1 MTTNEEIR
9 TAQSKVCE
17 AYAMS
22 PDTALSTSHASAQI
36 GHGLKCVFMQGTET
50 AVMDLPEVMGG
61 TNKGPTP
68 GFHARAAVSGCVAIG
83 IKMEAAN
90 QGISIDSI
98 HVGIEMDFDDSAA
111 LGMGSNSA
119 APLATRLVI
128 TVTTDHEESDIQA
141 LVAQVLEKDTFF
153 LALRDAQAVTA
164 EIVLDRS
171 KG

>member
-1 MTTNEEIR
+1 MTTNEDIR
-9 TAQSKVCE
+9 TAQFKVRE
-17 AYAMS
+17 AYTMR
-22 PDTALSTSHASAQI
+22 PDSALSTSHASAEVRD
-36 GHGLKCVFMQGTET
+36 GLKCVFKQGTET

-83 IKMEAAN
+83 IKMEAAH
-90 QGISIDSI
+90 QGISIDGVN
-98 HVGIEMDFDDSAA
+98 VGIEMDFDDSAA

-153 LALRDAQAVTA
+153 LALRDAQPVTA

-171 KG
+171 

>member
-1 MTTNEEIR
+1 MTTNEDIR
-9 TAQSKVCE
+9 TAQSNVRE
-17 AYAMS
+17 AYATR
-22 PDTALSTSHASAQI
+22 PDSALSTSYASAEI
-36 GHGLKCVFMQGTET
+36 GHGLTCVFRQGTET

-141 LVAQVLEKDTFF
+141 LVAQVLAKDTFF
-153 LALRDAQAVTA
+153 LALRDAQAVSA
-164 EIVLDRS
+164 KIVLDRS
-171 KG
+171 

>member
-1 MTTNEEIR
+1 MTNNEEIR
-9 TAQSKVCE
+9 TAQLKVRE

-22 PDTALSTSHASAQI
+22 PDAALSTSHASAEI
-36 GHGLKCVFMQGTET
+36 GHGLKCLFKQGKET

-171 KG
+171 

>member
-9 TAQSKVCE
+9 TAQSKVRE
-17 AYAMS
+17 AYATR
-22 PDTALSTSHASAQI
+22 PDSALSTSHASAEV
-36 GHGLKCVFMQGTET
+36 GDGLKCVFKQGAET
-50 AVMDLPEVMGG
+50 AVMVLPKVMGG

-90 QGISIDSI
+90 QGISIDCI

-119 APLATRLVI
+119 APLATRLEI
-128 TVTTDHEESDIQA
+128 KVTTDHEESDIQA

-153 LALRDAQAVTA
+153 LALRDAQPVTA

-171 KG
+171 

>member
-1 MTTNEEIR
+1 MTTNEDIR
-9 TAQSKVCE
+9 KAQSKVRE
-17 AYAMS
+17 GYATR
-22 PDTALSTSHASAQI
+22 PDSALSTSHASAEI
-36 GHGLKCVFMQGTET
+36 GNGLTCVFKQGTET

-61 TNKGPTP
+61 SNKGSTP

-111 LGMGSNSA
+111 LGMGSNGA

-171 KG
+171 

>member
-9 TAQSKVCE
+9 TAQLKVRE
-17 AYAMS
+17 AYKMS
-22 PDTALSTSHASAQI
+22 PDTALSTSHASAEV
-36 GHGLKCVFMQGTET
+36 GDGLKCVFKQGTET

-61 TNKGPTP
+61 TNQGPTP

-119 APLATRLVI
+119 APLATRLEI
-128 TVTTDHEESDIQA
+128 KVTTDNEESDVQA

-153 LALRDAQAVTA
+153 LALRDAQPVTT

-171 KG
+171 

>member
-1 MTTNEEIR
+1 MTTNEDIR
-9 TAQSKVCE
+9 TVQSKVRE

-22 PDTALSTSHASAQI
+22 PDTALSTSHASAEV
-36 GHGLKCVFMQGTET
+36 GDGLKCVFKQGTET

-119 APLATRLVI
+119 APLATRLAI
-128 TVTTDHEESDIQA
+128 TVTTDHEEADIQE

-153 LALRDAQAVTA
+153 LALRDEQAVTA

-171 KG
+171 

>member
-1 MTTNEEIR
+1 M
-9 TAQSKVCE
+9 Q
-17 AYAMS
+17 YLG

-36 GHGLKCVFMQGTET
+36 GNGLKCVFKQGTKT

-111 LGMGSNSA
+111 LGIGSNSA
-119 APLATRLVI
+119 APLATRLEI
-128 TVTTDHEESDIQA
+128 KVTTDNEESDVQA

-153 LALRDAQAVTA
+153 LALRDAQPVTT

-171 KG
+171 

>member
-1 MTTNEEIR
+1 MTTNEDIR
-9 TAQSKVCE
+9 TAQAKVRK
-17 AYAMS
+17 AYATR
-22 PDTALSTSHASAQI
+22 PDSALSTSHAFAEI
-36 GHGLKCVFMQGTET
+36 AHGLKCFFKQGTET

-119 APLATRLVI
+119 APLATRLEI
-128 TVTTDHEESDIQA
+128 KVTTDHKEADIQA

-153 LALRDAQAVTA
+153 LALRDAQPVTA

-171 KG
+171 

>member
-9 TAQSKVCE
+9 TAQSKVRE
-17 AYAMS
+17 AYATR
-22 PDTALSTSHASAQI
+22 PDSALSTSHASAEI
-36 GHGLKCVFMQGTET
+36 GHGLECVFKQGTET
-50 AVMDLPEVMGG
+50 AVMDLPKVMGG

-119 APLATRLVI
+119 APLATRLLI
-128 TVTTDHEESDIQA
+128 TVNTDHEESDIQA

-153 LALRDAQAVTA
+153 LALRDEQAVTA

-171 KG
+171 

>member
-1 MTTNEEIR
+1 MTTNEDIR
-9 TAQSKVCE
+9 TAQSKVRE
-17 AYAMS
+17 AYATR
-22 PDTALSTSHASAQI
+22 PDSALSTSHASAEV
-36 GHGLKCVFMQGTET
+36 GDGLKCVFKQGTKT

-171 KG
+171 

>member
-1 MTTNEEIR
+1 MTSNEEIR
-9 TAQSKVCE
+9 TAQLKVRE
-17 AYAMS
+17 AYAIS
-22 PDTALSTSHASAQI
+22 PDTSLSTSHASAEI
-36 GHGLKCVFMQGTET
+36 AHGLKCVFKQGKET

-90 QGISIDSI
+90 QRISIDSI

-153 LALRDAQAVTA
+153 LALRDAQAVSA
-164 EIVLDRS
+164 EIVLQRS
-171 KG
+171 

>member
-1 MTTNEEIR
+1 MKTNEEIR
-9 TAQSKVCE
+9 TAQSKIRE
-17 AYAMS
+17 AFATR
-22 PDTALSTSHASAQI
+22 PDSALSTSHASAEI
-36 GHGLKCVFMQGTET
+36 GNGLKCVFKQGTET

-61 TNKGPTP
+61 TNKDPSP
-68 GFHARAAVSGCVAIG
+68 GFHARAAVSGCVDIG

-153 LALRDAQAVTA
+153 LALRDAQAVSA
-164 EIVLDRS
+164 KIVLDRS
-171 KG
+171 

>member
-1 MTTNEEIR
+1 MTTNEDIR
-9 TAQSKVCE
+9 TAQLKVRE

-22 PDTALSTSHASAQI
+22 PDTALSTSHASAEI
-36 GHGLKCVFMQGTET
+36 GHGLKCVFIQGTET
-50 AVMDLPEVMGG
+50 TVMDLPAIMGG

-68 GFHARAAVSGCVAIG
+68 GFHARAAITGCVAIG
-83 IKMEAAN
+83 IKIEAAD

-128 TVTTDHEESDIQA
+128 TVNTDHEESDIQA
-141 LVAQVLEKDTFF
+141 LVAQVLEKGT
-153 LALRDAQAVTA
+153 L
-164 EIVLDRS
+164 S
-171 KG
+171 S

>member
-1 MTTNEEIR
+1 MTTNEDIR
-9 TAQSKVCE
+9 TAQSKVRE

-22 PDTALSTSHASAQI
+22 PNNALSTSHASAEI
-36 GHGLKCVFMQGTET
+36 SNGLKCVFKQGTET

-61 TNKGPTP
+61 TNQGPTP

-111 LGMGSNSA
+111 PGMGSNSA
-119 APLATRLVI
+119 APLATRLAI
-128 TVTTDHEESDIQA
+128 TVTTDHEEADIQE

-153 LALRDAQAVTA
+153 LALRDAQPVTA

-171 KG
+171 

>member
-9 TAQSKVCE
+9 TAQSKVRE

-22 PDTALSTSHASAQI
+22 PNTALSTSHASAEI
-36 GHGLKCVFMQGTET
+36 GHGLECVSKQGTET

-119 APLATRLVI
+119 APLSTRLVI

-141 LVAQVLEKDTFF
+141 LVTQVLEKDTFF
-153 LALRDAQAVTA
+153 LALRDAQAVSA
-164 EIVLDRS
+164 DIVLDRS
-171 KG
+171 

>member
-1 MTTNEEIR
+1 MTTNKDIR
-9 TAQSKVCE
+9 VAQSKVRE
-17 AYAMS
+17 SYAMS
-22 PDTALSTSHASAQI
+22 PDTALSTSHASAEI

-50 AVMDLPEVMGG
+50 AVMDLPEIMGG

-68 GFHARAAVSGCVAIG
+68 GFHARAAITGCVAIG

-98 HVGIEMDFDDSAA
+98 HVGIEMDFDDSAP

-119 APLATRLVI
+119 APLATRIAI
-128 TVTTDHEESDIQA
+128 TVKTSHEEAEIQA

-153 LALRDAQAVTA
+153 LALRDAQAVSA
-164 EIVLDRS
+164 KIVLDRS
-171 KG
+171 

>member
-1 MTTNEEIR
+1 MTTNEVIK
-9 TAQSKVCE
+9 TAQSKVRE
-17 AYAMS
+17 AYAKR
-22 PDTALSTSHASAQI
+22 PDSALSTSHASAEI
-36 GHGLKCVFMQGTET
+36 GHDLKCVFEQGTET
-50 AVMDLPEVMGG
+50 TVMDLPEVMGG
-61 TNKGPTP
+61 TNKGPSP

-119 APLATRLVI
+119 APLATRLEI
-128 TVTTDHEESDIQA
+128 KVTTDHEESDIQA

-171 KG
+171 

>member
-1 MTTNEEIR
+1 MTTDEEIR
-9 TAQSKVCE
+9 TAQSKVRE
-17 AYAMS
+17 AYATK
-22 PDTALSTSHASAQI
+22 PDSALSTSHASAEI
-36 GHGLKCVFMQGTET
+36 GHGLKCVFTQGTET

-68 GFHARAAVSGCVAIG
+68 GFHARAAITGCVAIG

-90 QGISIDSI
+90 QGFSIDSI

-128 TVTTDHEESDIQA
+128 TVNTDHEESDIQA

-153 LALRDAQAVTA
+153 LALRDEQAVTA

-171 KG
+171 

>member
-1 MTTNEEIR
+1 MTTDEEIR
-9 TAQSKVCE
+9 TAQSKVRE
-17 AYAMS
+17 AYATK
-22 PDTALSTSHASAQI
+22 PDSALITSHASAEI
-36 GHGLKCVFMQGTET
+36 GHGLKCVFTQGTET

-68 GFHARAAVSGCVAIG
+68 GFHARAAITGCVAIG

-90 QGISIDSI
+90 QGFSIDSI

-128 TVTTDHEESDIQA
+128 TVNTDHEKSDIQA
-141 LVAQVLEKDTFF
+141 LVAKVLEKDTFF
-153 LALRDAQAVTA
+153 LALRDEQAVTA

-171 KG
+171 

>member
-9 TAQSKVCE
+9 TAQSKVRE
-17 AYAMS
+17 AYATR
-22 PDTALSTSHASAQI
+22 PDSALSTSHASAEV
-36 GHGLKCVFMQGTET
+36 GDGLKCVFKQGTET
-50 AVMDLPEVMGG
+50 AVMDLPEIMGG
-61 TNKGPTP
+61 TNEGPTP

-119 APLATRLVI
+119 APLATRLEI
-128 TVTTDHEESDIQA
+128 KVTTDNEESDVQA

-153 LALRDAQAVTA
+153 LALRDAQPVTT

-171 KG
+171 

>member
-1 MTTNEEIR
+1 MR
-9 TAQSKVCE
+9 
-17 AYAMS
+17 
-22 PDTALSTSHASAQI
+22 PDSALSTSHASAEI
-36 GHGLKCVFMQGTET
+36 GHGLECVFKQGTET

-128 TVTTDHEESDIQA
+128 TVTTDHGESDIQA
-141 LVAQVLEKDTFF
+141 LIARVLENDTFF
-153 LALRDAQAVTA
+153 LALRDAQPVSA
-164 EIVLDRS
+164 EIVLERS
-171 KG
+171 

>member
-9 TAQSKVCE
+9 TAQLKVRE

-36 GHGLKCVFMQGTET
+36 SHGLKCVFKQGTET

-98 HVGIEMDFDDSAA
+98 HVGIEMDFDDSAT

-128 TVTTDHEESDIQA
+128 TVNTDHEESDIQA

-153 LALRDAQAVTA
+153 LALRDAQAVSA

-171 KG
+171 

>member
-1 MTTNEEIR
+1 MTTNEDIR
-9 TAQSKVCE
+9 IAQSNLRDS
-17 AYAMS
+17 YTTR
-22 PDTALSTSHASAQI
+22 PDSALSTSHASAEVS
-36 GHGLKCVFMQGTET
+36 HGLTCVFKQGTET

-119 APLATRLVI
+119 APLATRLPI
-128 TVTTDHEESDIQA
+128 TVKTSHDEADIQA

-153 LALRDAQAVTA
+153 LALRDAQAVLA
-164 EIVLDRS
+164 EIVVDRS
-171 KG
+171 

>member
-1 MTTNEEIR
+1 
-9 TAQSKVCE
+9 
-17 AYAMS
+17 
-22 PDTALSTSHASAQI
+22 
-36 GHGLKCVFMQGTET
+36 
-50 AVMDLPEVMGG
+50 MDLPEVMGG

-68 GFHARAAVSGCVAIG
+68 GFHARAAVSGCIAIG
-83 IKMEAAN
+83 IKMEAVN
-90 QGISIDSI
+90 QGISIESI

-128 TVTTDHEESDIQA
+128 EVTKDHEESDIQA

-171 KG
+171 

>member
-9 TAQSKVCE
+9 TAQSKVRE
-17 AYAMS
+17 AYATR
-22 PDTALSTSHASAQI
+22 PDSALSTSHASAEV
-36 GHGLKCVFMQGTET
+36 GDGLKCGFKQGTET

-61 TNKGPTP
+61 TNQGPTP

-111 LGMGSNSA
+111 LGIGSNSA
-119 APLATRLVI
+119 APLATRLEI
-128 TVTTDHEESDIQA
+128 KVTTDHKESDIQA

-153 LALRDAQAVTA
+153 LALRDAQPVTA

-171 KG
+171 

>member
-9 TAQSKVCE
+9 TAQSKIRE
-17 AYAMS
+17 AFATR
-22 PDTALSTSHASAQI
+22 PDSALSTSHASAEV
-36 GHGLKCVFMQGTET
+36 GDGLKCVFKQGTET

-61 TNKGPTP
+61 TNQGPTP

-119 APLATRLVI
+119 APLATRLEI
-128 TVTTDHEESDIQA
+128 KVTTDHEESDIQA
-141 LVAQVLEKDTFF
+141 LVEQVLEKDTFF

-171 KG
+171 

>member
-9 TAQSKVCE
+9 TAQSKVRE
-17 AYAMS
+17 AYATRPYS
-22 PDTALSTSHASAQI
+22 ALSTSHASAEI
-36 GHGLKCVFMQGTET
+36 GHGLKCVFKQGTET

-119 APLATRLVI
+119 APLATRLEI
-128 TVTTDHEESDIQA
+128 KVTTDHEESDIQA

-171 KG
+171 

>member
-1 MTTNEEIR
+1 MTTDEEIR
-9 TAQSKVCE
+9 TAQSKVRE
-17 AYAMS
+17 AYATK
-22 PDTALSTSHASAQI
+22 PDSALSTSHASAEI
-36 GHGLKCVFMQGTET
+36 GHGLKCVFTQGTET

-68 GFHARAAVSGCVAIG
+68 GFHARAAITGCVAIG

-90 QGISIDSI
+90 QGFSIDSI

-128 TVTTDHEESDIQA
+128 TVNTDHEKSDIQA
-141 LVAQVLEKDTFF
+141 LVAKVLEKDTFF
-153 LALRDAQAVTA
+153 LALRDEQAVTA

-171 KG
+171 

>member
-1 MTTNEEIR
+1 MTTNEALSP
-9 TAQSKVCE
+9 AQLKVRE
-17 AYAMS
+17 AYKMS
-22 PDTALSTSHASAQI
+22 PDTALSTSHASAEV
-36 GHGLKCVFMQGTET
+36 GDGLKCVFKQGTET

-128 TVTTDHEESDIQA
+128 TVTTDHEESAIQA
-141 LVAQVLEKDTFF
+141 LIARVLENDTFF

-171 KG
+171 